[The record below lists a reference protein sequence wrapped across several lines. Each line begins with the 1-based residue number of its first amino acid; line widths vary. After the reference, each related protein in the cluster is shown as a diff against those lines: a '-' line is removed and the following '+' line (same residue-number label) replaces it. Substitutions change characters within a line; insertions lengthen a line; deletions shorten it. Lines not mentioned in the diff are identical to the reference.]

1 MIKLWC
7 LRAIIEFKYL
17 NNTWPGFLRII
28 ASITS
33 SLFLISKCSRITWL
47 QSLFFQLLR
56 IKRFVKFRSV
66 YELFS
71 CKQDNQGFLA
81 FIYQVSPLA
90 KDYDVLTRFQASQ
103 ALSSRFALCA
113 WHLGKG
119 ALSPIVRASRI
130 ASFPWRLALQNKTN
144 TNPSLFCVQ
153 ISTRLSHFWDNLIFA
168 IPF

>member
-1 MIKLWC
+1 MITV
-7 LRAIIEFKYL
+7 IIFS
-17 NNTWPGFLRII
+17 
-28 ASITS
+28 A
-33 SLFLISKCSRITWL
+33 
-47 QSLFFQLLR
+47 LR

-81 FIYQVSPLA
+81 FIYKVSPLA

-130 ASFPWRLALQNKTN
+130 ASFP
-144 TNPSLFCVQ
+144 
-153 ISTRLSHFWDNLIFA
+153 
-168 IPF
+168 